1 MPHPHDEQL
10 ERRGSQPEP
19 AGPVSGGLVAGAVVV
34 AALIGVWGLLQA
46 PASFWPTWLTG
57 VVFWMGMSLGCLA
70 IALLNSLTGGRW
82 GECVGHE
89 LRAGI
94 GALTVGLLAGVPL
107 IFAADQVFPPAFS
120 NAAEELNSHQLL
132 YFQTNW
138 VLIRI
143 AVIVLTWC
151 LMGGWLLWAIT
162 GNRRPTGYARATS
175 ARKAAVGL
183 LVFWVVTTFAIF
195 DAILSLTPH
204 WVSSLFPI
212 TQIVGFA
219 VSGMAIVVI
228 VRGLTLPTENLTIV
242 EQNDTHDSANMLQA
256 FNLVWVY
263 LSFSQYLIIWS
274 GDLPHEVAWYLDR
287 RDPFTGAISVALF
300 ALHFVVPF
308 GLLLSRPLKRRPRTL
323 AAVAA
328 LLLVMEFVSDAW
340 IILPATSAEGVWA
353 IVLAASNFIL
363 IGGVWLLVF
372 GLLRNRLP
380 RIVPPPP
387 ANGAA
392 TAHPPEDEL

>member
-1 MPHPHDEQL
+1 MAHPHDEQL

-19 AGPVSGGLVAGAVVV
+19 AGPVSGGVIAGAVV
-34 AALIGVWGLLQA
+34 AAAIISVWGMLQA
-46 PASFWPTWLTG
+46 PESFWPAWLTG

-94 GALTVGLLAGVPL
+94 GALSVGLLAAVPL

-132 YFQTNW
+132 YFQANQ

-162 GNRRPTGYARATS
+162 GNRKPTGYARATS
-175 ARKAAVGL
+175 PRKAAVGL
-183 LVFWVVTTFAIF
+183 LAFWLVTTFAIF

-219 VSGMAIVVI
+219 VSGMAMVVI
-228 VRGLTLPTENLTIV
+228 VRGLSLPRENLTTV
-242 EQNDTHDSANMLQA
+242 ELNDTHDSANMLQA

-274 GDLPHEVAWYLDR
+274 GDLPHEVVWYLDR

-308 GLLLSRPLKRRPRTL
+308 GLLLSRPLKRKPRAV

-328 LLLVMEFVSDAW
+328 LLLVMEFVSDCW
-340 IILPATSAEGVWA
+340 IMLPSTSAHGVWA
-353 IVLAASNFIL
+353 VVLAASNFIL

-372 GLLRNRLP
+372 GLLRSRLP
-380 RIVPPPP
+380 RIVS
-387 ANGAA
+387 ATTNNSGNG
-392 TAHPPEDEL
+392 HGPEEEH